1 MRNRQKFTRH
11 TIFACF
17 LIAFIPAC
25 SGYPTLTPATDAKVT
40 TGLDTAIATSN
51 HIEVKVEFEDWS
63 REPRVMQFVTPLK
76 VSIRNTSKETIVL
89 QYQHLFLQGNGANRY
104 AALPPYAID
113 GEITQTVGAIA
124 DHTSI
129 GFLANEFHISPYHQL
144 YYPDLAVHSG
154 PFEYNRTYYDRYY
167 PIWQKV
173 ELPTPA
179 MARRAIPEGV
189 IRPQGIVSG
198 VVFFEPV
205 DVSEDN
211 VEFRFRLV
219 RSADNSAIG
228 SVSIPFKVSD

>member
-1 MRNRQKFTRH
+1 MCNRQKSTRH
-11 TIFACF
+11 AILAWL

-25 SGYPTLTPATDAKVT
+25 SGYPTLAPATDAKVT
-40 TGLDTAIATSN
+40 TDLDTAIATN
-51 HIEVKVEFEDWS
+51 NRIEVKVEFEDWS
-63 REPRVMQFVTPLK
+63 REPRVRQFVTPLK
-76 VSIRNTSKETIVL
+76 VSIRNTSTETIVL
-89 QYQHLFLQGNGANRY
+89 QYQHLFLQANGEKRY

-113 GEITQTVGAIA
+113 GEITKTAGAVA
-124 DHTSI
+124 GYTSI

-154 PFEYNRTYYDRYY
+154 PLEYDRAYYDRYY
-167 PIWQKV
+167 PIWQKI

-205 DVSEDN
+205 DVSEDEI
-211 VEFRFRLV
+211 EFRFRLV
-219 RSADNSAIG
+219 RDTDGDAIG
-228 SVSIPFKVSD
+228 SISIPFKVSQ